1 MTRLTTRIGVIIPAL
16 LLLFTS
22 CSEEDKRNQTGGR
35 RQVAQVRDDQ
45 FKPESSGGEFKVLV
59 INDQIRRDSALQDA
73 FGQVFREPY
82 PALPQ
87 PEAWFRPSYV
97 NADGFNKLHRRHK
110 SVLLTSVIPNDKRTN
125 RLAANHV
132 FSQGELQEMTNTNG
146 ISIRHKWD
154 VHSEPQLMMMVT
166 APSREIMRD
175 SLPYYADEIRKWFNK
190 QENRAM
196 RKRVFSG
203 GTKTALVSQLK
214 NELDYY
220 FLLPMGYE
228 KEMTYFDKAPGNK
241 LKANDL
247 DHFAWYS
254 LATNETVQNVM
265 TYTTPFDDS
274 LMTKQG
280 LMRTR
285 NQVTKAFVK
294 GTNDD
299 SYAAIEDRYTDVPLD
314 FEETTIND
322 QQVYVLKGLWRMKND
337 FMGGPFRLYAIPDKS
352 HDQIIFIDGFVYAA
366 GEDKKPLM
374 KRVQAV
380 MRSFKLQKSS

>member
-1 MTRLTTRIGVIIPAL
+1 MTQSVSKAWVVVAGL
-16 LLLFTS
+16 LLVLQG

-59 INDQIRRDSALQDA
+59 INDQIRGDSAMQHT
-73 FGQVFREPY
+73 FNEVFREPY

-87 PEAWFRPSYV
+87 PEAWFNPSYV

-110 SVLLTSVIPNDKRTN
+110 SVLLTSVIPDDKRTN
-125 RLAANHV
+125 RLAANHI
-132 FSQGELQEMTNTNG
+132 FSQDELQAMAKSKG

-166 APSREIMRD
+166 APSRKIMRD

-214 NELDYY
+214 SKLDYY
-220 FLLPMGYE
+220 FLLPMGYD
-228 KEMTYFDKAPGNK
+228 KEMAYFDEAPGNK
-241 LKANDL
+241 LESNNL

-265 TYTTPFDDS
+265 TYTIPYDES
-274 LMTKQG
+274 LLDKQG
-280 LMRTR
+280 LLRTR
-285 NQVTKAFVK
+285 NRVTKAFIK
-294 GTNDD
+294 GTNKN
-299 SYAAIEDRYTDVPLD
+299 SYAAIDDRYTDVPLN
-314 FEETTIND
+314 FEKTTIND

-337 FMGGPFRLYAIPDKS
+337 FMGGPFRVYAIPDKS
-352 HDQIIFIDGFVYAA
+352 NDQLIFIDGFVYAA

-380 MRSFKLQKSS
+380 MRSFKLQQAS